1 MGAEEK
7 RTPLDDDI
15 DLREYWKALAARK
28 RLVGLVVG
36 VCFSASVVVSLLLP
50 KTYAST
56 ASVLPPQDD
65 STLAPTL
72 LSQLPSSLTGIASGL
87 LGASSTSD
95 TWVGILGSQTVR
107 DEIIRRFNL
116 REVYGDDYIE
126 DVRSDLGKAV
136 TIDETKE
143 GIVTVT
149 VEDRDPKRAAD
160 MANAFIEE
168 LDRVNKKVATT
179 SGGRIRVFVKKRLEE
194 TEKDLARAEEE
205 IKAFQE
211 KNGAVRLDD
220 QSKAIIDAIGAVKGQ
235 LMAKEVELQTLLS
248 YATPNNPSVQ
258 VLSASVSELKGQLR
272 DLEQGKRVKGKS
284 IFIPTDK
291 FPDLTLQYARLL
303 RDAKVQETLFELLT
317 QQYEMARIQE
327 AKDSPTVQVL
337 DTAKPAEKKA
347 GPKRTLIVAVS
358 TLLSLILGAGAAL
371 FIELGKRPS
380 SRDGH
385 A

>member
-87 LGASSTSD
+87 LGTSSTSD

-126 DVRSDLGKAV
+126 DVRTDLGKAV

-179 SGGRIRVFVKKRLEE
+179 SGGRIRVFVKRRLEE
-194 TEKDLARAEEE
+194 TEKDLAGAEEE

-220 QSKAIIDAIGAVKGQ
+220 QSKAIIDTIGAVKGQ

-248 YATPNNPSVQ
+248 YATPNNPNVQ

-347 GPKRTLIVAVS
+347 RPKRTLIVAVS
-358 TLLSLILGAGAAL
+358 TLLSLILAAGAAL

-380 SRDGH
+380 SRDNH

>member
-87 LGASSTSD
+87 LGTSLTSD

-126 DVRSDLGKAV
+126 DVRTDLGKAV

-179 SGGRIRVFVKKRLEE
+179 SGGRIRVFVKRRLEE
-194 TEKDLARAEEE
+194 TEKDLAGAEEE

-248 YATPNNPSVQ
+248 YATPNNPNVQ

-358 TLLSLILGAGAAL
+358 TLLSLILAAGAAL

-380 SRDGH
+380 SRDTH